1 MTALDVEIIPYSDG
15 TTEFEGYFSVPSG
28 DEALPCIL
36 LCHDWSGRLEHIDR
50 QADALAALGYAVLA
64 IDVYGIGQR
73 GTVEGDNS
81 HLLAPLMADRPALAK
96 RLIAALDT
104 AADHRR
110 ADATRMAAVGYCLGG
125 MCALDL
131 ARTGDPR
138 LKAAVS
144 IHGGLTPTDERGKM
158 SASLLILH
166 GWEDPVALPDA
177 VLALIDEMTASGA
190 DWQLHV
196 YGHVMH
202 AFTAPGMNMPERG
215 MAYNADADRR
225 SRQALVNFL
234 DEQLSRNLGGLA

>member
-1 MTALDVEIIPYSDG
+1 MIELDVETIPYSDG
-15 TTEFEGYFSVPSG
+15 ITEFEGYLAAPAG
-28 DEALPCIL
+28 DNQLPCIL

-50 QADALAALGYAVLA
+50 QADSLAELGYAVLA
-64 IDVYGIGQR
+64 VDVYGVGKR
-73 GTVEGDNS
+73 GAVDGDNS
-81 HLLAPLMADRPALAK
+81 HLLDPLMADRAALAK
-96 RLIAALDT
+96 RLLAALDT

-110 ADATRMAAVGYCLGG
+110 VDASRIAAVGYCLGG

-144 IHGGLTPTDERGKM
+144 IHGGLSPTHERRKM
-158 SASLLILH
+158 TASLLILH

-190 DWQLHV
+190 DWQLHA

-225 SRQALVNFL
+225 SRQALANFL
-234 DEQLSRNLGGLA
+234 DEQLNPNSGGLA